1 MIAAICT
8 FGQMMG
14 RRWPGRSPN
23 RSARRVRYTASL
35 MLIASLLVVGLAGC
49 GGFTTYGSGSSSQ
62 NSSVTLT
69 SSASSLSFGQQRVGT
84 ASAPQTVTITNT
96 GSATANLTSVSCS
109 GSSFAYAGTAMPTSL
124 AASMTFP
131 VPIVFN
137 PTAPGSVSAQCTL
150 ASNASNSPLYLTL
163 TGTGTAPIIGVSPS
177 SISFGNQTIGATS
190 ASQNLTVS
198 NTGQIALSVSQVTT
212 SPSQFAYTGPTAPYQ
227 IASGASVT
235 YQISFTPA
243 AAQSYSGS
251 LNVTSNTFSGSGAV
265 PLSGTGVSATTGF
278 NVSPSSLSFG
288 NQAVNT
294 TSAAQPVTVTNSG
307 TTAITITAVSTAAP
321 FVVTGFTG
329 SATINPGVNL
339 PLAVTFTPTTLT
351 TSSGTLTISAS
362 SGGLPLPNQTVTLT
376 GTGITQSS
384 GVPICG
390 KQNDGVNRIPADWAT
405 HVGPGKGGSYTD
417 ITYGCAIH
425 QVTNAVIDSANNPES
440 FHIYHSKMSVTNA
453 NDTFLM
459 LVRQGGPVV
468 VDMSGNWVV
477 TDSTM
482 HPFVN
487 GSQSPP
493 DWSPTDPN
501 SFYYANGNSL
511 MKGTITGLPSC
522 ISPTAGANGTA
533 CGLQITTV
541 KTFTQYARVGRPDA
555 ADISMD
561 GNHIYIAGWPCA
573 SGSCT
578 FDMLITDLNGNITL
592 PPFTTPS
599 NDTPFGGPCAG
610 DVSVQPGCVHGS
622 FISPDNK
629 LMIGFHP
636 DQVVPY
642 GGMQE
647 WTGYTGT
654 GVQAII
660 VQTGGSGYSS
670 APTVT
675 VSGAN
680 CSGVSATANIS
691 GGAVTSVMVNAPGT
705 CNDPAVTGP
714 TVSFSG
720 GGGSGASAWAE
731 MAWVCLECQSTGGS
745 HHAHGYWTDGVTP
758 VFGWSCTGG
767 TCGDPSTPTSFT
779 NPCPSPDQYNDFVM
793 INMVTW
799 RPIGGNGGCLIHPI
813 PPTEVSWQQ
822 NGATEPYLLFSFFDG
837 RTPGPELF
845 NNDPNYVSPVL
856 TSQNCTQSAT
866 GWCIYEDEIMAIRVD
881 AANTNSSMYRLAYA
895 YSRSHAGS
903 NFAAIPSASLSRDGK
918 YVVFNSTMNFNQT
931 GCGTVGGGTN
941 CVDVF
946 WIQILP

>member
-1 MIAAICT
+1 M
-8 FGQMMG
+8 
-14 RRWPGRSPN
+14 RSDERQN
-23 RSARRVRYTASL
+23 QALLRSRSGFRCILSV
-35 MLIASLLVVGLAGC
+35 MLLATVLLGLSGC
-49 GGFTTYGSGSSSQ
+49 AGFTQASSTNTNSQ
-62 NSSVTLT
+62 ADPSVTLV
-69 SSASSLSFGQQRVGT
+69 SSASSLSFGQEQVGKT
-84 ASAPQTVTITNT
+84 SAPQILTITDT
-96 GSATANLTSVSCS
+96 GTAAANLTSVTCS
-109 GSSFAYAGTAMPTSL
+109 NSSFAYAGTAIPTSL
-124 AASMTFP
+124 SASQSVQ
-131 VPIVFN
+131 VPIVFS
-137 PTAPGSVSAQCTL
+137 PSTPGPVTAQCAL
-150 ASNASNSPLYLTL
+150 VSNASNSPLNVAL
-163 TGTGTAPIIGVSPS
+163 TGSGTAPVIGVNPS
-177 SISFGNQTIGATS
+177 SVSFGNQTINSTS
-190 ASQNLTVS
+190 ASASIAIS
-198 NTGQIALSVSQVTT
+198 NTGQVALSVSQVTI
-212 SPSQFAYTGPTAPYQ
+212 SPSQFVYTGPTAPYQ
-227 IASGASVT
+227 ISPGNSVT
-235 YQISFTPA
+235 YDVNFKPSAT
-243 AAQSYSGS
+243 QSYSGS
-251 LNVTSNTFSGSGAV
+251 VTISSDTFGGNGSV
-265 PLSGTGVSATTGF
+265 SLSGTGVSQTTVL
-278 NVSPSSLSFG
+278 NVSPSSLGFG
-288 NQAVNT
+288 NQLVNT
-294 TSAAQPVTVTNSG
+294 TSPSQAVTLSNGG
-307 TTAITITAVSTAAP
+307 TSALTITGVTAAAP
-321 FVVTGFTG
+321 FAVTGFNG
-329 SATINPGVNL
+329 STTLNPSQS
-339 PLAVTFTPTTLT
+339 LALSVTFAP
-351 TSSGTLTISAS
+351 TSSVTSNGTLTISAS
-362 SGGLPLPNQTVTLT
+362 SNGTALSNQTVGLT
-376 GTGITQSS
+376 GTGVTSS
-384 GVPICG
+384 GGVPICG

-417 ITYGCAIH
+417 ITYGCVVH
-425 QVTNAVIDSANNPES
+425 QVTNAVLDSANNPES

-477 TDSTM
+477 TDATM

-522 ISPTAGANGTA
+522 ISPTAGASGTA

-578 FDMLITDLNGNITL
+578 FDMFITDLNGNITL

-599 NDTPFGGPCAG
+599 NDPPFGGPCAG

-675 VSGAN
+675 ISGAN

-691 GGAVTSVMVNAPGT
+691 GGAVTSVTVNAPGT

-745 HHAHGYWTDGVTP
+745 HHAHGYWTDGATP

-837 RTPGPELF
+837 RSPGPELF
-845 NNDPNYVSPVL
+845 NNDSNYVSPVL

-881 AANTNSSMYRLAYA
+881 AANTNSSMYRMAYA
-895 YSRSHAGS
+895 YSRSHAGG

-931 GCGTVGGGTN
+931 GCGTVGGGNN